1 MLRLIIQGYLGVS
14 MIMFL
19 KVIEK
24 KKNSLSINTIIHAFV
39 HQILIKVWWKKD

>member
-24 KKNSLSINTIIHAFV
+24 KKTLLV
-39 HQILIKVWWKKD
+39 

>member
-24 KKNSLSINTIIHAFV
+24 KKKKLS
-39 HQILIKVWWKKD
+39 